1 VANILIVR
9 MFTIRNHQLVYQM
22 PIYVSFSYV
31 RPLKKSPIFLSSHRI
46 IRCGYGEYNDL
57 MEDGL
62 TIYLEAQDFTA
73 EVKFKL
79 YREKTKMVPEHLQY
93 VNIHSRVHP

>member
-1 VANILIVR
+1 
-9 MFTIRNHQLVYQM
+9 M

-46 IRCGYGEYNDL
+46 IRCGCGEYNDL
-57 MEDGL
+57 VKDGL
-62 TIYLEAQDFTA
+62 TIYLEAQDFAT
-73 EVKFKL
+73 EVKFGL
-79 YREKTKMVPEHLQY
+79 YRKKTKAVPEHLQY